1 MAIDR
6 VALLRNA
13 EKLLRQGKLD
23 QAIADYRRIVDDQ
36 PRDWNTANVLGDLYF
51 RAGKTDKAVEQYTRI
66 ADSLSVDG
74 FYSKASALYKKIL
87 KIRPHDEYVLLQA
100 AEIAAGQ
107 ELFVDARSYLHNV
120 AELRRARGDMAGV
133 AAITIR
139 LGGLDPSD
147 YDARLAAARA
157 QVAVGDVDGAA
168 GSFKQLAAEL
178 IEMEQFEPALVA
190 LREAARLAPG
200 DVAVKA
206 TLARLLGDRTDA
218 ESADE
223 VARLATELADD
234 AVARHD
240 WTTAAR
246 VLQQAAQRAPSNI
259 PLLLRLV
266 DVSVDGG
273 LDDIATSAQTQ
284 LADAYLA
291 AGSALEARFIA
302 EDLVTRHPDDT
313 AHVDRLR
320 QALTMLG
327 EADPDAVIA
336 GRLNGLEAI
345 AMDVHESA
353 AADERR
359 ASAESGLAATEPAET
374 RHEESPVQ
382 SSDRIENEP
391 EAAPI
396 LESSDLR
403 DSVGVKK
410 PAEIDL
416 SVVLADI
423 RPAPVTPLTAA
434 KNLDDVFADLRQEAT
449 RRIATNNPDQE
460 MAAGLAFYHAGQ
472 LDFAIPRLEAA
483 SRVPAH
489 RFAASAALG
498 RLFLERGDTWHAIEW
513 LERAA
518 EVTPPMPAD
527 GHRLLYELADALEG
541 VGEVARAL
549 AICLELRAEAGD
561 YQDVAERVERLAK
574 VQAG

>member
-36 PRDWNTANVLGDLYF
+36 PRDWNTANVLGDLYL
-51 RAGKTDKAVEQYTRI
+51 RAGQVDKAVEQYTRI

-74 FYSKASALYKKIL
+74 FYPKAAALYKKIL

-107 ELFVDARSYLHNV
+107 ELFVDARSYLHAV
-120 AELRRARGDMAGV
+120 AELRRARGDMPGV

-139 LGGLDPSD
+139 LGGLDSSD

-157 QVAVGDVDGAA
+157 QVAVGDADGAA
-168 GSFKQLAAEL
+168 ESFKQLAAEL
-178 IEMEQFEPALVA
+178 VELGQVEPALVA

-206 TLARLLGDRTDA
+206 TLARLLDDRTDS

-223 VARLATELADD
+223 VARLAKELADD
-234 AVARHD
+234 AVGRHD
-240 WTTAAR
+240 WAAAAR
-246 VLQQAAQRAPSNI
+246 ALQQAAKRLPSDI

-273 LDDIATSAQTQ
+273 LDDIATAAQTQ

-302 EDLVTRHPDDT
+302 EDLVTRHPEDR

-327 EADPDAVIA
+327 EEDPEAVIA
-336 GRLNGLEAI
+336 GRLNGLEPFAV
-345 AMDVHESA
+345 DVHESDA
-353 AADERR
+353 PAGERL
-359 ASAESGLAATEPAET
+359 AESPDA
-374 RHEESPVQ
+374 
-382 SSDRIENEP
+382 IENEP
-391 EAAPI
+391 VAASLEA
-396 LESSDLR
+396 D
-403 DSVGVKK
+403 DSRASAGHQR
-410 PAEIDL
+410 PGEIDL

-423 RPAPVTPLTAA
+423 KPAPVIPAAAA
-434 KNLDDVFADLRQEAT
+434 KDLDDVFADLRQEAT

-489 RFAASAALG
+489 RFAAAAALG
-498 RLFLERGDTWHAIEW
+498 RLFLERGDTWRAIEW

-518 EVTPPMPAD
+518 EVTPPTPPD